1 MRRLVAVV
9 LAGALSGACSPPPR
23 PFDLPP
29 AVEMKTVGPD
39 DIFEI
44 RIVGEDKLPTVYTV
58 SPDGTVDLP
67 YVKRVKVAGLEPQ
80 QIAEVVRNKLISD
93 QILSDPNVSVSVK
106 EYRSKKVEVFGE
118 VLKPSSLSLEPGM
131 TLLRAISQAG
141 GFNTIADKNRVT
153 LRRRLR
159 DGSVKVVTVSVGD
172 ITENR
177 IPDIVLQAG
186 DTVFVNQRV
195 F

>member
-1 MRRLVAVV
+1 
-9 LAGALSGACSPPPR
+9 
-23 PFDLPP
+23 
-29 AVEMKTVGPD
+29 MKTIGPD

-44 RIVGEDKLPTVYTV
+44 RIVGEDKLPTMYTV
-58 SPDGTVDLP
+58 APDGTVDLP
-67 YVKRVKVAGLEPQ
+67 YIKRLKVSGLEPQ
-80 QIAEVVRNKLISD
+80 QIAELVRDQLIAQ
-93 QILSDPNVSVSVK
+93 QILGDPTVSISVK

-159 DGSVKVVTVSVGD
+159 DGSVKSVDVSVSD
-172 ITENR
+172 IADNR
-177 IPDIVLQAG
+177 IQDVVLQAG
-186 DTVFVNQRV
+186 DTVYVQQRV

>member
-1 MRRLVAVV
+1 M
-9 LAGALSGACSPPPR
+9 SACTPPPR
-23 PFDLPP
+23 PFDLP
-29 AVEMKTVGPD
+29 AAIEMKTIGPD
-39 DIFEI
+39 DVFEI
-44 RIVGEDKLPTVYTV
+44 RIVGEDKLPTSFTV
-58 SPDGTVDLP
+58 ATVDLP
-67 YVKRVKVAGLEPQ
+67 YVKRLTVAGLEPQ
-80 QIAEVVRNKLISD
+80 QIAQLVREKLIAGEFL
-93 QILSDPNVSVSVK
+93 QDPSVSVSVK

-159 DGSVKVVTVSVGD
+159 DGSVKVVTVSVVD

-177 IPDIVLQAG
+177 LPDVVLQAG
-186 DTVFVNQRV
+186 DTVFVLQRV

>member
-1 MRRLVAVV
+1 
-9 LAGALSGACSPPPR
+9 
-23 PFDLPP
+23 
-29 AVEMKTVGPD
+29 MKTVGPD
-39 DIFEI
+39 DVFEI
-44 RIVGEDKLPTVYTV
+44 RIVGEDKLPVSFTVA
-58 SPDGTVDLP
+58 PDGTVDLP

-80 QIAEVVRNKLISD
+80 QIAELVRDRLVAAEIMT
-93 QILSDPNVSVSVK
+93 DPNVSVAVK

-118 VLKPSSLSLEPGM
+118 VSKPSSLSLEPGM

-153 LRRRLR
+153 IRRRLR
-159 DGSVKVVTVSVGD
+159 DGSTKVVTVSVFD

-177 IPDIVLQAG
+177 IPDIPLQAG
-186 DTVFVNQRV
+186 DTVFVEQRV

>member
-1 MRRLVAVV
+1 VRRFVAVA
-9 LAGALSGACSPPPR
+9 LAGVLLGACPAPPR

-44 RIVGEDKLPTVYTV
+44 RIVGEDKLPTQYTV
-58 SPDGTVDLP
+58 APDGTVDLP

-80 QIAEVVRNKLISD
+80 QIAELVRNKLMSE

-118 VLKPSSLSLEPGM
+118 VLKPSSLALEPGM